1 MAKSKKKAD
10 KRDNAQT
17 ILRTG
22 GEDKTGIDQAT
33 PAKIF
38 TRTGKCAI
46 I

>member
-1 MAKSKKKAD
+1 MAELKKKAD

-22 GEDKTGIDQAT
+22 GEGKTGIGQAT

-38 TRTGKCAI
+38 TRTRKCAI